1 MKENKEHLNSTG
13 DVLLSLLQSLVYKA
27 LSVSQVKQSQF
38 GDVMN
43 ETEFRKEF
51 NKVYSE

>member
-13 DVLLSLLQSLVYKA
+13 DVLLSLLQSLVYKV
-27 LSVSQVKQSQF
+27 LSVSQIKESQF
-38 GDVMN
+38 GDAMN
-43 ETEFRKEF
+43 ETEYRKEF